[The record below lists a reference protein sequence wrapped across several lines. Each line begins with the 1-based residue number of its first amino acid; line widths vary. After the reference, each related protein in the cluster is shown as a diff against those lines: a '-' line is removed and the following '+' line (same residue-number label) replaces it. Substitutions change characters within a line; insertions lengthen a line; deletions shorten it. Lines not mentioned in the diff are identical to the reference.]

1 MSISRNCLY
10 GQSGVGKTA
19 FLGMVIEWFM
29 KKYNPKV
36 LPIAYLATC
45 EDYATIQEYIDEK
58 LLEVWAISERDH
70 PFDTTELAV
79 QGYRPEDLDDPTS
92 KLILPDTLPPLHF
105 FEGLA
110 TWADYMMGNWAEGGL
125 AQRAGLGHKS
135 GPGTRPGED
144 MVAFKDGSTAVGGNS
159 QSHYN
164 TTQRQMHGRVVKS
177 MRLPGHVFW
186 TSHEM
191 KAAKDEQGRP
201 SPQFGPEVVGSAA
214 TPRVPRWFGNLLH
227 IQILPREQTA
237 EEKKD
242 KLSAKPGDHTIF
254 LKEHYDPSYPNIPF
268 KAKLRVPVKEVENY
282 PLYISH
288 TQDEVNELLDSLL
301 G

>member
-1 MSISRNCLY
+1 MALSRNCLY

-19 FLGMVIEWFM
+19 FLGMVIEWFV
-29 KKYNPKV
+29 KKHNPKIK
-36 LPIAYLATC
+36 PIARLATC
-45 EDYATIQEYIDEK
+45 EDWATIEPYVK
-58 LLEVWAISERDH
+58 AGLLQVWTIGERDH
-70 PFDTTELAV
+70 PFETTELAV
-79 QGYRPEDLDDPTS
+79 QGYWPEDLNNPVS
-92 KLILPDTLPPLHF
+92 KLIEPTGGIPLYF

-110 TWADYMMGNWAEGGL
+110 TWSDYMMGNWAEGGL
-125 AQRAGLGHKS
+125 AERAGLGHKS

-144 MVAFKDGSTAVGGNS
+144 MIAFKDGTVPVGGNS

-201 SPQFGPEVVGSAA
+201 SPQFGPEVVGAAA
-214 TPRVPRWFGNLLH
+214 TPRVPRWFGNLMHVQL
-227 IQILPREQTA
+227 IPKTPTD
-237 EEKKD
+237 EEKQN
-242 KLSAKPGDHTIF
+242 KLLVNPGEHVIF

-268 KAKLRVPVKEVENY
+268 KAKLRVPVKEAGDY